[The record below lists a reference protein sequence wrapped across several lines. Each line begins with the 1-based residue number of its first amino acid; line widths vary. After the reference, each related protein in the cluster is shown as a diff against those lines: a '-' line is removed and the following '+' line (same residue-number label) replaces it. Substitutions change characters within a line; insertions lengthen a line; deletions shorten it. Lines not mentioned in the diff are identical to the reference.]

1 MIFLRKN
8 RIDLARNKIKGEK
21 EGRKEG
27 IFNIKDSG
35 DQIDDEGETYEE
47 VYKRDIEGGR
57 DSRKERRE
65 CQSVQI
71 KGTCVIWCGK
81 MPF

>member
-1 MIFLRKN
+1 MICLRKN

-47 VYKRDIEGGR
+47 VYKGGVDR
-57 DSRKERRE
+57 KIYSWRKRKE
-65 CQSVQI
+65 
-71 KGTCVIWCGK
+71 
-81 MPF
+81 

>member
-1 MIFLRKN
+1 MICLRKN

-47 VYKRDIEGGR
+47 VYKGGVEGGR
-57 DSRKERRE
+57 DACKNRRE
-65 CQSVQI
+65 CISDHIRGHVLSV
-71 KGTCVIWCGK
+71 V
-81 MPF
+81 

>member
-1 MIFLRKN
+1 M
-8 RIDLARNKIKGEK
+8 ARNKIKGEK

-47 VYKRDIEGGR
+47 VYKGGVDR
-57 DSRKERRE
+57 KIYSWRKRKE
-65 CQSVQI
+65 
-71 KGTCVIWCGK
+71 
-81 MPF
+81 